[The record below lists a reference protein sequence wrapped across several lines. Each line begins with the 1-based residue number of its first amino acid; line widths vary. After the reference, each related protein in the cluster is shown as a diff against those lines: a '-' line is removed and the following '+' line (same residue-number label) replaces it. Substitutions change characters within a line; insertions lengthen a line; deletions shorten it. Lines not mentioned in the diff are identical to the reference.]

1 MTPQFSNILNACR
14 WLAAW
19 LVLLAHARHL
29 TFIAYRDVT
38 DRALWVKGFYFLTG
52 LGHEAVLVFF
62 VISGLLVG
70 GLTLQRSTAA
80 FDLRAYALSRVSRI
94 YSVLVLA
101 LVLGWMLD
109 SVGLNF
115 FNRTELYTNSAQYH
129 TSSMDFVISTRLDAA
144 TFLGNLLSLQTIFVT
159 PLGSNG
165 PLWSLAYEW
174 WYYIIFGAVATLCY
188 SRGIAP
194 RVLACVALLVA
205 VCIPSAELLLWGLIW
220 VLGVG
225 VYLYGTSRLP
235 KPPRWLGLAV
245 FAVALVATRLSHSS
259 EGPAA
264 SDPLVVKFSID
275 FAFAASFAFFLLSFW
290 GSEGAA
296 PGARLHEWLASFSFS
311 TYLIHFPIYVFLSAV
326 AHDVFGIAITQ
337 QPGAPALAYMAAAV
351 ACVLVCAYGFS
362 LVTEKRTGQLKAFL
376 SKRWAVAH
384 A

>member
-1 MTPQFSNILNACR
+1 MTPSFSSLLNACR
-14 WLAAW
+14 WLAA
-19 LVLLAHARHL
+19 LVVLLAHARHL

-38 DRALWVKGFYFLTG
+38 ERTLWVKGFYFLTG

-62 VISGLLVG
+62 IVSGLLVG
-70 GLTLQRSTAA
+70 GLTLQRSKVT

-101 LVLGWMLD
+101 LVLGWVLD

-174 WYYIIFGAVATLCY
+174 WYYIIFGALATLFC

-194 RVLACVALLVA
+194 KVLAFLTLLIA
-205 VCIPSAELLLWGLIW
+205 AFIPSAELLLWGLIW

-311 TYLIHFPIYVFLSAV
+311 TYLIHFPIYLFLSAV

-337 QPGAPALAYMAAAV
+337 QPGAPALAFMAAAV

>member
-1 MTPQFSNILNACR
+1 MTPHFSNILNACR

-19 LVLLAHARHL
+19 VVLLAHARHL

-38 DRALWVKGFYFLTG
+38 DRTLWVKGFYFLTG

-62 VISGLLVG
+62 VVSGLLVG
-70 GLTLQRSTAA
+70 GLTLQRAKAT
-80 FDLRAYALSRVSRI
+80 FDLRAYALNRVSRI

-101 LVLGWMLD
+101 LALGWVLD
-109 SVGLNF
+109 SVGLHF
-115 FNRTELYTNSAQYH
+115 FNRTELYTNSAQYR

-174 WYYIIFGAVATLCY
+174 WYYIIFGALATLFY
-188 SRGIAP
+188 ARSIALK
-194 RVLACVALLVA
+194 VSAGLALMVAAYL
-205 VCIPSAELLLWGLIW
+205 PSAELLLWGLMW

-225 VYLYGTSRLP
+225 VYLYGTSQLP

-245 FAVALVATRLSHSS
+245 FALALVATRLSHSS
-259 EGPAA
+259 EGPTA
-264 SDPLVVKFSID
+264 SDPMVVRFSID
-275 FAFAASFAFFLLSFW
+275 FAFAASFAFFLLAFW
-290 GSEGAA
+290 GRDGADS
-296 PGARLHEWLASFSFS
+296 GARLHEWLASFSFS

-326 AHDVFGIAITQ
+326 AHDVFGISITQ
-337 QPGAPALAYMAAAV
+337 QPGAPALAFMALAV
-351 ACVLVCAYGFS
+351 ACVLACAYGFS
-362 LVTEKRTGQLKAFL
+362 LITEKRTGQVKAFL
-376 SKRWAVAH
+376 SRRWPVAH